1 MRLVPE
7 LSNSLPG
14 KPGFHSCV
22 IMNAGEPENHLDAD
36 LRRHD
41 DVLPSKSLN
50 LGCSHRTGNGI
61 S

>member
-7 LSNSLPG
+7 LSDSLPG

-36 LRRHD
+36 FRRHD

-50 LGCSHRTGNGI
+50 LCS
-61 S
+61 